1 MHGKTLSSP
10 FNPWTTRVLRLSA
23 TLILAPALV
32 HPSQSAELVSG
43 PMVGHTTTSTAKIW
57 VETDA
62 PSTVQ
67 VDYFVSPGN
76 RIPLVIGSAQART
89 TGDFPHVAVV
99 ELKDLT
105 ANAQVRYSVRVNN
118 RIIRPLGPQVFQT
131 MPREPDGGNGADF
144 MVAFGSCMNPVEVP
158 YQTIWNKA
166 LQFRPAAF
174 LFIGDINYMPGDGAG
189 YGDDREIVRL
199 AMAGYHREARD
210 VPGVRTLMA
219 TTPSYGIWD
228 DHDYG
233 PNNSDRTFKW
243 RDESIGIY
251 NRYWPNVKTHDN
263 GVYHSFRIADA
274 EFFMLDNRANRDP
287 NEAQDRAAMFGP
299 EQMAWLRNG
308 LKASTATFKILANGN
323 TMAAGNGENWSHFGS
338 ERDDFLKWMFGENI
352 TGVVFIA
359 GDWHVGTL
367 NRLHR
372 PQDDYPIYELL
383 SSNLGVRK
391 LPIDTGPTATAGGNH
406 HSAANTY
413 PGYNFGALSFSGK
426 KDARTITLQII
437 DEEGNV
443 RIHRRLGENDLKPRP
458 R

>member
-1 MHGKTLSSP
+1 
-10 FNPWTTRVLRLSA
+10 V
-23 TLILAPALV
+23 
-32 HPSQSAELVSG
+32 
-43 PMVGHTTTSTAKIW
+43 
-57 VETDA
+57 
-62 PSTVQ
+62 
-67 VDYFVSPGN
+67 
-76 RIPLVIGSAQART
+76 
-89 TGDFPHVAVV
+89 
-99 ELKDLT
+99 
-105 ANAQVRYSVRVNN
+105 
-118 RIIRPLGPQVFQT
+118 
-131 MPREPDGGNGADF
+131 
-144 MVAFGSCMNPVEVP
+144 
-158 YQTIWNKA
+158 KA
-166 LQFRPAAF
+166 
-174 LFIGDINYMPGDGAG
+174 
-189 YGDDREIVRL
+189 
-199 AMAGYHREARD
+199 
-210 VPGVRTLMA
+210 
-219 TTPSYGIWD
+219 
-228 DHDYG
+228 
-233 PNNSDRTFKW
+233 
-243 RDESIGIY
+243 
-251 NRYWPNVKTHDN
+251 HDN

-406 HSAANTY
+406 HSAANTF
-413 PGYNFGALSFSGK
+413 PGYNFGALWFSGK

-443 RIHRRLGENDLKPRP
+443 RIHRRLGANDLKPKP